1 MTASGTKRRTGA
13 AAAEKAVREAVKG
26 AKAGTNAST
35 NSGAAT
41 KSAMKATTKTGKL
54 ATVRAAKPIQSALQ
68 FESPL
73 DIVCGVD
80 EAGRGPLA
88 GPVVA
93 AAVILDPKRRIRGLD
108 DSKVLNAKTREALYK
123 KIVERSIAYCV
134 ASASVEEI
142 DTLNILHAT
151 MLAMKRAVEGLA
163 VTPTLVKIDG
173 NRCPLLA
180 VRSEAIIG
188 GDALVPAISA
198 ASILAKVT
206 RDRMLAE
213 LHEQF
218 PVYGF
223 DSHVGYSTPQHLAAL
238 IEHGPC
244 EHHRRSFAPVR
255 EAYARLGIQVELPQ
269 GVQIV
274 APSTI
279 EEAFDLVDAEAA
291 GIAGLAKEADSADA
305 VAADGVT
312 VDGVTADAVAA
323 QAAAESAAAA
333 GDLIAGTDGH
343 AEPAP

>member
-1 MTASGTKRRTGA
+1 MTASGPTRRGGA
-13 AAAEKAVREAVKG
+13 AKGSAASKAART
-26 AKAGTNAST
+26 AGETPDARMPDARMPQST
-35 NSGAAT
+35 LDFS
-41 KSAMKATTKTGKL
+41 
-54 ATVRAAKPIQSALQ
+54 
-68 FESPL
+68 SPL

-93 AAVILDPKRRIRGLD
+93 AAVILNPRRRIRGLD
-108 DSKVLNAKTREALYK
+108 DSKVLNAKTREALYE

-163 VTPTLVKIDG
+163 VMPTLAKIDG
-173 NRCPLLA
+173 NRCPVLSI
-180 VRSEAIIG
+180 RSEAIIG

-223 DSHVGYSTPQHLAAL
+223 NAHVGYSTPQHLAAL
-238 IEHGPC
+238 TEHGPC

-255 EAYARLGIQVELPQ
+255 EAYAQRGIEVSLPERVQV
-269 GVQIV
+269 VV
-274 APSTI
+274 PSTI
-279 EEAFDLVDAEAA
+279 EEAFALVDAEAPA
-291 GIAGLAKEADSADA
+291 ATPAEDA
-305 VAADGVT
+305 
-312 VDGVTADAVAA
+312 
-323 QAAAESAAAA
+323 
-333 GDLIAGTDGH
+333 
-343 AEPAP
+343 APTHPPQP